1 MEIHAIIATSDTEL
15 IFLHECSPVSPITLT
30 NYATFNLLNHLTPT
44 TTCSPS
50 PLAHH
55 RVTSV
60 NDAEF
65 TILRGENFVTFIFC
79 HTKNAATSPV
89 IFCHKIKELFT
100 IAFESITR
108 DTVNQQVL
116 TRFLYSTLLHCFSQ
130 WRTISIYAWIYSVA
144 LFNLAAST
152 RSIWIDWFSKFWID
166 SSDIKSVLKI
176 YSVQSEKQFATTSF
190 NVKQFTVE
198 DVWKESNSWQ

>member
-30 NYATFNLLNHLTPT
+30 NYATFNLLNHLTTP
-44 TTCSPS
+44 TTCSPPP

-65 TILRGENFVTFIFC
+65 TILRGEHFVTFIFC
-79 HTKNAATSPV
+79 HTKNASTSPV

-100 IAFESITR
+100 IAFGSITR

-116 TRFLYSTLLHCFSQ
+116 LGIFILLCFIVVVFSQ
-130 WRTISIYAWIYSVA
+130 
-144 LFNLAAST
+144 
-152 RSIWIDWFSKFWID
+152 
-166 SSDIKSVLKI
+166 
-176 YSVQSEKQFATTSF
+176 
-190 NVKQFTVE
+190 
-198 DVWKESNSWQ
+198 

>member
-30 NYATFNLLNHLTPT
+30 NYATFNLLNHFTPT
-44 TTCSPS
+44 TPTTCSSP

-55 RVTSV
+55 RVISV

-65 TILRGENFVTFIFC
+65 TILRGEHFVTFIFC
-79 HTKNAATSPV
+79 HTKNASTSPV

-116 TRFLYSTLLHCFSQ
+116 TRLFLFDLALWLLC
-130 WRTISIYAWIYSVA
+130 SVNDEQYR
-144 LFNLAAST
+144 FMFGFIPSHY
-152 RSIWIDWFSKFWID
+152 SIWPHPRGRSGSID
-166 SSDIKSVLKI
+166 SV
-176 YSVQSEKQFATTSF
+176 SF
-190 NVKQFTVE
+190 
-198 DVWKESNSWQ
+198 ESIRQTLNPFL

>member
-30 NYATFNLLNHLTPT
+30 NYATFNLLNHFTPT
-44 TTCSPS
+44 TPTTCSSP

-55 RVTSV
+55 RVISV

-65 TILRGENFVTFIFC
+65 TILRGEHFVTFIFC
-79 HTKNAATSPV
+79 HTKNASTSPV

-116 TRFLYSTLLHCFSQ
+116 TRLFYSTLLYGCC
-130 WRTISIYAWIYSVA
+130 
-144 LFNLAAST
+144 
-152 RSIWIDWFSKFWID
+152 
-166 SSDIKSVLKI
+166 
-176 YSVQSEKQFATTSF
+176 VQSMTNNIDLCLDLFRRIIQFGRIHE
-190 NVKQFTVE
+190 VDLDRLIQ
-198 DVWKESNSWQ
+198 